1 MASKYPPGYYDE
13 EKLCALE
20 SAYRQVWKTISMEKF
35 LRDPIDEDLLRK
47 NIIDRLMSLVSQGIT
62 NADQLRARTLME
74 FGSERPRD

>member
-20 SAYRQVWKTISMEKF
+20 SAYRQVWKTISMEKS
-35 LRDPIDEDLLRK
+35 LRDPVAEDRLRK
-47 NIIDRLMSLVSQGIT
+47 DVIDRLMNLVSQGIT

-74 FGSERPRD
+74 LGSELRRG